1 MHMHFCENQVIDS
14 VISYYCALAE
24 RNTIPFHV
32 QIDLPAQISVDETD
46 FCLVLSNLLE
56 NALEAS
62 LKTAKF
68 RQRID
73 IKLYRHASN
82 LILIQIENAF
92 DGKIQQKHG
101 IFLSSKRNENG
112 MEYFVPEIK
121 KILISFDKISTE
133 SFKYIWSMF
142 KAFQL
147 QDAKELIFMFY
158 PREKDDVEFVKD
170 NFIKTLYQVSPAIT
184 PEIEKKI
191 KIDFIDNRSISPV
204 DVGGR

>member
-73 IKLYRHASN
+73 IKIYRHASN

-92 DGKIQQKHG
+92 DGKMICPLSSRQVKYLKVSDKNTYISFWSVG
-101 IFLSSKRNENG
+101 IF
-112 MEYFVPEIK
+112 MHT
-121 KILISFDKISTE
+121 ISL
-133 SFKYIWSMF
+133 YIF
-142 KAFQL
+142 
-147 QDAKELIFMFY
+147 
-158 PREKDDVEFVKD
+158 
-170 NFIKTLYQVSPAIT
+170 
-184 PEIEKKI
+184 
-191 KIDFIDNRSISPV
+191 
-204 DVGGR
+204 